1 MRTLPLLWF
10 TLTLGVTPLA
20 AQGPGGPGGSMG
32 GRGMEGPQMMSR
44 RRPAEPPSEDMVR
57 GPFAP
62 DSMIPK
68 FALDSAQGARYRASW
83 DSMMTASA
91 PTRDSVRAT
100 MAERRRARAEGFQRE
115 GARED
120 EVMSRLVKTLK
131 KDEDRFDKVLKHIL
145 TKDQWGDFKDWRDR
159 RRATARELREQQQ
172 GMDGAGGGY
181 PGRRRRG

>member
-1 MRTLPLLWF
+1 
-10 TLTLGVTPLA
+10 
-20 AQGPGGPGGSMG
+20 
-32 GRGMEGPQMMSR
+32 
-44 RRPAEPPSEDMVR
+44 VR

-68 FALDSAQGARYRASW
+68 FSLDSAQGARYRASW
-83 DSMMTASA
+83 DSMMAATA

-100 MAERRRARAEGFQRE
+100 MAERRRARTEGFQRE

-120 EVMSRLVKTLK
+120 EVMSKLVKTLK
-131 KDEDRFDKVLKHIL
+131 KEEDRFDKVLKHIL

-159 RRATARELREQQQ
+159 RRATERELREQQQ
-172 GMDGAGGGY
+172 GMDAAGGGY